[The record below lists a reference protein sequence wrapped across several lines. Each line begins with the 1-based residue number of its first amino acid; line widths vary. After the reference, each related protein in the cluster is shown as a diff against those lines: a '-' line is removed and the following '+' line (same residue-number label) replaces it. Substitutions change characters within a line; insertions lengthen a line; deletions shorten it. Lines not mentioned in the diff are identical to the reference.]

1 MDQTSDS
8 GEPVLRF
15 LKFRGPQTTGALAR
29 HLAVTGPG
37 ARKLLNNL
45 LARGLVSY
53 QDEAGAVGRP
63 RRIWR
68 LTEAAQSRFP
78 DMHAALTVEIIQTI
92 RTLFGQAGLNRLI
105 DDRARD
111 TEMRYRAALR
121 AAPDLEARLDR
132 LVALR
137 TKEGYMAA
145 WERAAPGRY
154 LLVENHCP
162 ICAAARNCQG
172 FCRSELDIFR
182 RALGPAATVE
192 RTEHLLAGARRCA
205 YLVTARDNDARS
217 S

>member
-182 RALGPAATVE
+182 RALGPVATVE

>member
-45 LARGLVSY
+45 LARGLVSF

-78 DMHAALTVEIIQTI
+78 DMHATLTVEIIQTI
-92 RTLFGQAGLNRLI
+92 RTLFGQVGLDRLI